1 MDCRDFE
8 RSGYDN
14 LLRCNYSVDYKDE
27 EDRKIMACIYYYEG
41 LCLNTSD
48 DPNEW
53 KFNPSDCENCDFYE
67 EEKDDITREDI
78 E

>member
-1 MDCRDFE
+1 
-8 RSGYDN
+8 
-14 LLRCNYSVDYKDE
+14 
-27 EDRKIMACIYYYEG
+27 MACIYYYEG

-67 EEKDDITREDI
+67 EEKDDIAREDI